1 MAIYDINGNVVSSGE
16 SATSDF
22 GVTAYELFTDN
33 DNVSARQGIL
43 TYQGKRFYPY
53 NYPEQRTQVI
63 KMYGGKIG
71 LFIGDSY
78 TAMGS
83 SYVTAFCERRG
94 LIADNQ
100 GLASSTIAG
109 SEDKITV
116 GYHAFWVRLNEVLEE
131 YRNGKEIDGM
141 IYYLSDIAFV
151 HFMGGA
157 NDWYTVDESQ
167 GIDRLG
173 DITSENKEQ
182 LYGACKYIFST
193 LLTECPKADIVVTLQ
208 PTNVNGD
215 NNNYAMALKES
226 IVREC
231 AEMFG
236 LPINDCR
243 FKWFNATNPED
254 LAKYWQ
260 TDNLHLSND
269 GNNRLWNVDLENTVN
284 NLTFSRVD

>member
-16 SATSDF
+16 SASSDF
-22 GVTAYELFTDN
+22 GVTGYELFTDN
-33 DNVSARQGIL
+33 DNASARQAVL
-43 TYQGKRFYPY
+43 TYQGKRLYPK
-53 NYPEQRTQVI
+53 NYPEQRIDVI
-63 KMYGGKIG
+63 KNYGGKIG

-78 TAMGS
+78 TAMGA
-83 SYVTAFCERRG
+83 SYITAFCERHN
-94 LIADNQ
+94 LVCDNR

-109 SEDKITV
+109 SEDKVTV
-116 GYHAFWVRLNEVLEE
+116 GYHAFWVRLNEALAE
-131 YRNGKEIDGM
+131 YRNGKVIDGVT
-141 IYYLSDIAFV
+141 YYLSDIAFI

-157 NDWYTVDESQ
+157 NDWWTVDEEQ

-193 LLTECPKADIVVTLQ
+193 FLTECPKADIVVTLQ

-215 NNNYAMALKES
+215 DNNHAMHLKEN

-231 AEMFG
+231 AELYS

-243 FKWFNATNPED
+243 FSWFNATNPED

-260 TDNLHLSND
+260 SDNLHLSDD
-269 GNNRLWNVDLENTVN
+269 GNDRLWNVDLENTVN
-284 NLTFSRVD
+284 NLKFSRI